1 MARCWGRIG
10 RAHGIASSCGSLFTD
25 CFPLLSAAFQACLC
39 PRTSDDSP
47 PYMKEVVAQPTVVVG
62 AGAVGSALARALHE
76 RGASITGIVSRTRS
90 DAVALAS
97 RVGAEYASSSVTQI
111 PPATKR
117 VLICVPDQQLDQVA
131 AELARASL
139 SDPWI
144 AAHTSGAHAAEV
156 LAPLRAAG
164 AALLSIH
171 PLQTFT
177 AHTPPSAFQGIWM
190 TIEGDEN
197 AYGYGE
203 ALAKELGA
211 SPQHL
216 ESGAKPLYHLSAVLA
231 SNGFVALL
239 ATAQHVWE
247 NAGLE
252 PDKAFDALRPLVE
265 RTWMN
270 IQKNGSDAL
279 TGPAARGDHET
290 IAAHI
295 AALHTSSE
303 SPREGDVL
311 PEEETT
317 NRITEQNIEIERL
330 YASLTNIMVQLQRQ
344 AGKLSQ
350 RDAARVQNIL
360 KNSLQKGRRNNSA

>member
-1 MARCWGRIG
+1 M
-10 RAHGIASSCGSLFTD
+10 
-25 CFPLLSAAFQACLC
+25 
-39 PRTSDDSP
+39 SDDP
-47 PYMKEVVAQPTVVVG
+47 PCYMKEVVAQPTVVVG

-76 RGASITGIVSRTRS
+76 HGAPIIGIVSRTHA
-90 DAVALAS
+90 DAAALAS
-97 RVGAEYASSSVTQI
+97 KVDAEHVSSSVTQI

-131 AELARASL
+131 GELARASL
-139 SDPWI
+139 AHPWI

-177 AHTPPSAFQGIWM
+177 NETPPSAFQGIWM
-190 TIEGDEN
+190 TLEGDEN

-203 ALAKELGA
+203 ALAKGLGA

-239 ATAQHVWE
+239 AAAQHVWE

-252 PDKAFDALRPLVE
+252 PSKAFNALSPLVE

-270 IQKNGSDAL
+270 IQNNGTDAL
-279 TGPAARGDHET
+279 TGPAARGDHKT
-290 IAAHI
+290 IATHI
-295 AALHTSSE
+295 AALHASSE
-303 SPREGDVL
+303 RPRGEEVL
-311 PEEETT
+311 PEEAKS
-317 NRITEQNIEIERL
+317 RVMEQNMEMERL
-330 YASLTNIMVQLQRQ
+330 YASLTNVMIQLQRQ

-350 RDAARVQNIL
+350 RDAVRVQNIL
-360 KNSLQKGRRNNSA
+360 KNSLYKVERNNSA